1 MKKTVVYLDKN
12 IKAVNARYL
21 TENVGN
27 VEYREL
33 ASDNLII
40 PPKTDQVLVHGVLRG
55 NQYIIRQAFD
65 KDVDWIMV
73 DNGYLGKYKRIVKN
87 ATAPTS
93 FREGRR
99 FDHGTRLEPW
109 RGGTGKHLLVLPPS
123 PPYMDTFGLR
133 DFLNYIA
140 HTSNI
145 YTDRP
150 VVLRAKP
157 AKGKKAPPLEEQ
169 LRDAYAVVTWGSA
182 VALEASRL
190 GVPTISMGWCP
201 AKHVSYSLND
211 LETDSFLQEPDRM
224 GMFDNLTWSSF
235 DKDELKTAWRFIEEN
250 EQMSTVKYDAPIK
263 LDNYDL

>member
-21 TENVGN
+21 TEKLPN

-33 ASDNLII
+33 AYDDLII
-40 PPKTDQVLVHGVLRG
+40 PYEADQVLVHGVLRG
-55 NQYIIRQAFD
+55 NDRIITQAID
-65 KDVDWIMV
+65 KEIDWIMM
-73 DNGYLGKYKRIVKN
+73 DNGYLGSYKRIIKN

-99 FDHGTRLEPW
+99 FEHNITVENW
-109 RGGTGKHLLVLPPS
+109 RGGQGKHILVLPPS

-140 HTSNI
+140 HNVNI
-145 YTDRP
+145 YTDKP
-150 VVLRAKP
+150 VVMRAKP

-169 LRDAYAVVTWGSA
+169 LRDAYCVITWGSA

-190 GVPTISMGWCP
+190 GIPTISLGWCP
-201 AKHVSYSLND
+201 AKHVSYKLED
-211 LETDSFLQEPDRM
+211 LETKTFFEEPDRQ
-224 GMFDNLTWSSF
+224 GMLDNLTWSSF
-235 DKDELKTAWRFIEEN
+235 QKDELKSAWRFIEEN
-250 EQMSTVKYDAPIK
+250 EQEAVIKYDEALFFK
-263 LDNYDL
+263 KV